1 MQCNIAFVCV
11 SILYLNHLPEVMNQ
25 ILCQKRG
32 CSQRPQWTL
41 NEDLGLHVRSRMH
54 KQNRSISLQAG
65 SSSYF

>member
-11 SILYLNHLPEVMNQ
+11 CVYAVFEPPSQSQ

-65 SSSYF
+65 CSSYF